1 MYVQYLV
8 CVYVYIDLCTVCMYG
23 MYAFLYVCMHV
34 LMYVHACMYVCMYVC
49 TQVSLQE
56 DLKCMYVCMHICAQ
70 VSLLSEKQPS
80 AGFVQPSHLG
90 DLVVFLSSEAGAEVR
105 GSAWTMDGGWTAQ

>member
-1 MYVQYLV
+1 M
-8 CVYVYIDLCTVCMYG
+8 YVYIDLCTVCMYG

-34 LMYVHACMYVCMYVC
+34 LMYVCTVCMHACMYVCMYARRC
-49 TQVSLQE
+49 L
-56 DLKCMYVCMHICAQ
+56 LKVYVCMYACMHICAQ

>member
-1 MYVQYLV
+1 
-8 CVYVYIDLCTVCMYG
+8 MYG
-23 MYAFLYVCMHV
+23 MYVWYVCISV
-34 LMYVHACMYVCMYVC
+34 CLYACIDVCMYVC

>member
-8 CVYVYIDLCTVCMYG
+8 CMYVYIDLCTVCMYG

-49 TQVSLQE
+49 MHAGVSARR
-56 DLKCMYVCMHICAQ
+56 LKVYVCMYAYMCA
-70 VSLLSEKQPS
+70 
-80 AGFVQPSHLG
+80 G
-90 DLVVFLSSEAGAEVR
+90 VFALREAAFCRVC
-105 GSAWTMDGGWTAQ
+105 AA